1 MIKVTDIHKRFGDL
15 EVLKGVSLDVA
26 EGEVVSIVG
35 ASGAGKTTLL
45 QIVGTLSCP
54 DAGRVEIDGQD
65 AFSLG
70 DKTLS
75 RFRNGRIG
83 FVFQFHH
90 LLPEFTAF
98 ENVCIP
104 GFIGRR
110 PRAEV
115 ERRAAELL
123 EMMNLTP
130 RRGHKPGQLSG
141 GEQQRVAIARALINS
156 PAVLLADEPSGN
168 LDSHNRDEIH
178 RLFFELRDRLGQTVV
193 IVTHDEHLA
202 AMADRKM
209 HRLSDGSPG
218 ALPSDIASGIRRLC
232 RVLWTTN
239 SKSCS
244 NGSTTNTTARVYRVR
259 PHLGAAPLCRADREI
274 AGFLAATI
282 AWGNRRRSSRAAT
295 A

>member
-26 EGEVVSIVG
+26 RGEVVSIVG

-45 QIVGTLSCP
+45 QIVGTLSRP
-54 DAGRVEIDGQD
+54 DGGRVEIDGQD
-65 AFSLG
+65 VFSLG

-104 GFIGRR
+104 GLIGKH

-123 EMMNLTP
+123 EMMGLAG
-130 RRGHKPGQLSG
+130 RRDHKPGQLSG
-141 GEQQRVAIARALINS
+141 GEQQRVAIARALVNN
-156 PAVLLADEPSGN
+156 PATIIADEPTGN
-168 LDSHNRDEIH
+168 LDPERSMEIMT
-178 RLFFELRDRLGQTVV
+178 LLVKINQLGTTVLV
-193 IVTHDEHLA
+193 VTHEKDLVN
-202 AMADRKM
+202 KF
-209 HRLSDGSPG
+209 GK
-218 ALPSDIASGIRRLC
+218 
-232 RVLWTTN
+232 RV
-239 SKSCS
+239 
-244 NGSTTNTTARVYRVR
+244 
-259 PHLGAAPLCRADREI
+259 I
-274 AGFLAATI
+274 TI
-282 AWGNRRRSSRAAT
+282 DQGRIINDSVGGYVGGHIHE
-295 A
+295 